1 MKLFKVIFILTL
13 LIKNTNTLEVR
24 PLSSMVNHAFSCDCF
39 HTNKLSSNEPSL
51 RGQNTINMED
61 KPIYVIHGAR
71 NQFMNQ
77 YNRAKIDEFLG
88 RQSST
93 IFNNNNFMDW
103 LNTQKNIQFSGPLNG
118 NGYKNNDFLLRD
130 DPTNESTDIE
140 EESINISKPF
150 SFNNGLISSKIKQ
163 FTDIINFLDKFG
175 CRCAGNFRSIFK
187 AKKYLRISIAHV

>member
-1 MKLFKVIFILTL
+1 MAIFNIIFVLILL
-13 LIKNTNTLEVR
+13 AKNTISIENR

-39 HTNKLSSNEPSL
+39 HTNKVSTNGPLL
-51 RGQNTINMED
+51 RGQNSINIEE

-103 LNTQKNIQFSGPLNG
+103 LNTQKNIQFPNGING
-118 NGYKNNDFLLRD
+118 NGYKNEDIFLRD
-130 DPTNESTDIE
+130 EPTNESTDVE
-140 EESINISKPF
+140 EESINISKSF

-163 FTDIINFLDKFG
+163 FTDIVNFLDKFG
-175 CRCAGNFRSIFK
+175 CRCAGNFGAIFK